1 MGASF
6 TSFRKPTQKQTGPR
20 PGGLLDVNAKIITFQ
35 KKIASHLAKQ
45 RNTMRLAYCWTA
57 FALLNLQI
65 SAFPQMA
72 GSCNG
77 VFGKHLPNSVSGDGG
92 YRIGISV
99 GSILADG
106 TQSANVSIY
115 HTGFTLN
122 TSTTPSQPANGNGYY
137 YGFLI
142 RSFDPNTGSLQG
154 TFQTSLPDNTMLY
167 QGCSFPS
174 SAVSHNMPNTA
185 YVTTNPTLDFQFSWP
200 ANTDIAFQ
208 AFVVETTNVFYQV
221 EHTVVHQVRRFPP
234 AARLTI
240 PSTPT
245 HPAGPRLLTRRR
257 PAERTFRA
265 TLPKS
270 TPAPTAGPAG
280 PSRLSSSASPP
291 SPSWSAPMSTD
302 RARAGAARRYSAADR
317 HPGRRITPSGPLGPC
332 LPLCLWAECRRAR
345 LRT

>member
-57 FALLNLQI
+57 FALLNLQF

-92 YRIGISV
+92 YRIGITV

-185 YVTTNPTLDFQFSWP
+185 YVTTNPTLEFQFSWP

-208 AFVVETTNVFYQV
+208 AFIVETTNVFYQV
-221 EHTVVHQVRRFPP
+221 EHTGVHRVRRLPP

-245 HPAGPRLLTRRR
+245 HPRGHAPVPSRAAGRRSVRSGRRSQSQRRHRLPAPLVHRAYRRRLLPR
-257 PAERTFRA
+257 
-265 TLPKS
+265 
-270 TPAPTAGPAG
+270 
-280 PSRLSSSASPP
+280 
-291 SPSWSAPMSTD
+291 
-302 RARAGAARRYSAADR
+302 R
-317 HPGRRITPSGPLGPC
+317 HPGPPPCRLIAREPVPLGAIRPRIVIPGAGSH
-332 LPLCLWAECRRAR
+332 LPGR
-345 LRT
+345 